1 VIAFDSEVAA
11 VVRFVVDNTNHDVV
25 KLMNI
30 LGHVRQCTWCA
41 QGSWKS
47 TFKKSVRTMSQAHF
61 SGPFESCKKKGG
73 YTGPTVVDVVENV
86 ENGVVESGDSTN
98 GEENGEETERE
109 SGGEMPLE
117 SPMGGNLGTTSK
129 FLASTTKGEEWQLLF
144 SKMHGAATQHL
155 WARRSCRRTCCV
167 DDAVAQQSNHDGICS
182 IAAQVK

>member
-1 VIAFDSEVAA
+1 MIAFDSEVAA

-47 TFKKSVRTMSQAHF
+47 TFKKSVRTMSQGHF
-61 SGPFESCKKKGG
+61 SGPFELCKKKGG

-98 GEENGEETERE
+98 GEETERE
-109 SGGEMPLE
+109 SGGEMPLA
-117 SPMGGNLGTTSK
+117 SPMGGNLGTTPRPKPFFFYFQRYSIECQSVMYAMSAHPSLRYWNWSK
-129 FLASTTKGEEWQLLF
+129 RRDPCPRTTRNIILPLGST
-144 SKMHGAATQHL
+144 
-155 WARRSCRRTCCV
+155 RTR
-167 DDAVAQQSNHDGICS
+167 HRW
-182 IAAQVK
+182 